1 MKGPKRIIENR
12 KTCSFLF
19 LQGVCMDYRCIAPTR
34 SSCTSD
40 RECPSTENCV
50 NGDCVHPCDNPS
62 ACGVNAGCEVYQHQ
76 KQCTCP
82 EGIHK
87 FSIFTSIHCLV
98 DTVEMIT
105 T

>member
-1 MKGPKRIIENR
+1 
-12 KTCSFLF
+12 
-19 LQGVCMDYRCIAPTR
+19 MDYRCIAPTR